1 MSVASLDQLR
11 TNTAIVNALDLSD
24 SSAQRLKSLGV
35 FEGQRIEVARRGNPL
50 IVKAAGSRIAIAS
63 ELAKNI
69 LVQEIV
75 E

>member
-11 TNTAIVNALDLSD
+11 TNIAIVNALDLSD